1 MSATSLGD
9 SFKQR
14 RKELRITQPML
25 AEIAQVSVNTIY
37 KLERGT
43 GNPTLDILI
52 KIGDVLGLE
61 LTVETKKIITAP

>member
-1 MSATSLGD
+1 MSATSLGEA
-9 SFKQR
+9 FKQR

-25 AEIAQVSVNTIY
+25 ADMAQISVNTLY

-52 KIGDVLGLE
+52 KLGDVLGLE
-61 LTVETKKIITAP
+61 LTVETKKINTEP

>member
-14 RKELRITQPML
+14 RKELRITQPIL

>member
-9 SFKQR
+9 IYKLR
-14 RKELRITQPML
+14 RKELRITQPQL
-25 AEIAQVSVNTIY
+25 AEMAQVSINTIY

-52 KIGDVLGLE
+52 KIGDVLGLV
-61 LTVETKKIITAP
+61 LTLETKKINATS

>member
-14 RKELRITQPML
+14 RKALRITQPML
-25 AEIAQVSVNTIY
+25 ADMAQISVNTLY

-52 KIGDVLGLE
+52 KLGDVLGLE
-61 LTVETKKIITAP
+61 LTVETKKINTEP

>member
-1 MSATSLGD
+1 MSAKTIGD
-9 SFKQR
+9 SFKLR

-52 KIGDVLGLE
+52 KIGEVLGLE
-61 LTVETKKIITAP
+61 LTAEVKKFNAET